1 MPRCV
6 RGLVREFATV
16 VSVGEESSRC
26 SRLREG
32 GENAGKRPNL
42 GDAACGGTIRG
53 LVVWSGTL
61 TSFLRY
67 SQPVVSGKGVG
78 MNRVR
83 AVIVLI
89 LLIMLAVTLG
99 GAFWTRGVMTYLPF
113 LQARKGN
120 WTGAYVPHGIVD
132 QRPWQTAATL
142 GALAQSAEEKEL
154 AREAERLADHEVD
167 QAFSQSLRQAS
178 LAKPNLSGKA
188 LALQQ
193 RVNELQEIIKND
205 QARIASLTAG
215 AGPKTVGAVS
225 NGSDLEIAKAQL
237 GLDQTELADSLEDF
251 ARESGDRRVVLQQE
265 LAARQAAMK
274 QYRDRA
280 STDNGQTAVAT
291 AEQYTT
297 LAQQL
302 STWRSL
308 RNRKQLIAQAGQLAS
323 ADVAALT
330 EDQAR
335 LKTEAAGLGAKSV
348 GESSSERIERL
359 RQIGAQQNIQSIL
372 DDRLGA
378 QQQLVALYRRWGE
391 QVEIQRRIVV
401 HLILQSLAWIAA
413 ISIMVILAGGALQLG
428 LEKMVRD
435 PRQKQTLKTV
445 LNLGMQLVG
454 LLLILLTIFGVPRQT
469 PTILGLA
476 TAGLTVVFQD
486 FILAFC
492 GWFVLMGPNGVRV
505 RDWVEID
512 GVGGEVVQ
520 LGLFRT
526 WLLETGNWTASGH
539 PTGRRVSF
547 LNGYAIRGKYFNF
560 STVGQWMWDEIKVSV
575 PPGTDIHALLNGI
588 YEATVKTTEADAK
601 MAEMEWKRVTHE
613 EGSPQ
618 FSAMPSVNL
627 RPGGAGVD
635 IVIRYITRAGVRLE
649 TRNHLFAMIVELMQ
663 GVSKGDRSLA
673 PPSRYGNLKG

>member
-1 MPRCV
+1 MRM
-6 RGLVREFATV
+6 
-16 VSVGEESSRC
+16 SRA
-26 SRLREG
+26 RL
-32 GENAGKRPNL
+32 
-42 GDAACGGTIRG
+42 
-53 LVVWSGTL
+53 
-61 TSFLRY
+61 
-67 SQPVVSGKGVG
+67 
-78 MNRVR
+78 
-83 AVIVLI
+83 VIVLV
-89 LLIMLAVTLG
+89 LLIVLAVTLAG
-99 GAFWTRGVMTYLPF
+99 TFLTNGVMAYLPF
-113 LQARKGN
+113 LQARKGK
-120 WTGAYVPHGIVD
+120 WTGAYVSRGIVD

-142 GALAQSAEEKEL
+142 AALAQSAEEREF

-193 RVNELQEIIKND
+193 RINELQETIKND
-205 QARIASLTAG
+205 QAQIASLTAA
-215 AGPKTVGAVS
+215 AGTKPASATS

-237 GLDQTELADSLEDF
+237 GLDQSELADSIEDF
-251 ARESGDRRVVLQQE
+251 ARESGDQRVKLQQE
-265 LAARQAAMK
+265 LATRQAAMK
-274 QYRDRA
+274 QYRDNA
-280 STDNGQTAVAT
+280 SREDGQTAVAS

-297 LAQQL
+297 FAQQL

-308 RNRKQLIAQAGQLAS
+308 RHRKELLAQAGQLAR
-323 ADVAALT
+323 ADVTALT
-330 EDQAR
+330 DDQAR
-335 LKTEAAGLGAKSV
+335 LKTEFAGTGDKSV
-348 GESSSERIERL
+348 KESSSERIDRL
-359 RQIGAQQNIQSIL
+359 RLLSAQQNIQSIL
-372 DDRLGA
+372 NDRLGA
-378 QQQLVALYRRWGE
+378 QQQLVALYGRWGE
-391 QVEIQRRIVV
+391 QVEIQQKIVV

-413 ISIMVILAGGALQLG
+413 ICIFVIMAGWALQLA
-428 LEKMVRD
+428 LEKFVRD

-445 LNLGMQLVG
+445 LNLGTQLVG
-454 LLLILLTIFGVPRQT
+454 LLLILLTIFGIPRQM

-526 WLLETGNWTASGH
+526 WLLETGNWTANGH

-560 STVGQWMWDEIKVSV
+560 STVGQWMWDEIKVTI
-575 PPGTDIHALLNGI
+575 PPGTDIHSLLKGI

-618 FSAMPSVNL
+618 FTAMPSVNL
-627 RPGGAGVD
+627 RPAGAGVD
-635 IVIRYITRAGVRLE
+635 IVIRYITRAGVRVE
-649 TRNHLFAMIVELMQ
+649 TRNQLFSMIVELMQ
-663 GVSKGDRSLA
+663 GVSKEDGNPA
-673 PPSRYGNLKG
+673 PLSPQGRLKV

>member
-1 MPRCV
+1 
-6 RGLVREFATV
+6 
-16 VSVGEESSRC
+16 
-26 SRLREG
+26 
-32 GENAGKRPNL
+32 
-42 GDAACGGTIRG
+42 
-53 LVVWSGTL
+53 
-61 TSFLRY
+61 
-67 SQPVVSGKGVG
+67 
-78 MNRVR
+78 MNRAR
-83 AVIVLI
+83 MVIVLI
-89 LLIMLAVTLG
+89 MLIVLAVTLA
-99 GAFWTRGVMTYLPF
+99 GAFLTRGVMAYLPF
-113 LQARKGN
+113 LQARKGS
-120 WTGAYVPHGIVD
+120 WTGAYVPPGVVD

-142 GALAQSAEEKEL
+142 AALAQSAEERKL

-178 LAKPNLSGKA
+178 LEKPDLSGKA
-188 LALQQ
+188 LALRQ
-193 RVNELQEIIKND
+193 RVTELQETIKND
-205 QARIASLTAG
+205 QARIVSLSAG
-215 AGPKTVGAVS
+215 ADTRPASAVS

-237 GLDQTELADSLEDF
+237 GLDQNELTDSIEDL
-251 ARESGDRRVVLQQE
+251 ARESGDPRVKLQQE
-265 LAARQAAMK
+265 LAARQAAMQ
-274 QYRDRA
+274 QYRDSA
-280 STDNGQTAVAT
+280 SKDDGQTAVAS
-291 AEQYTT
+291 AEHYTT

-308 RNRKQLIAQAGQLAS
+308 RNSKQLVAQAEQLAR

-330 EDQAR
+330 ADQAR
-335 LKTEAAGLGAKSV
+335 LKTEAAGLDDKTV
-348 GESSSERIERL
+348 GESSSKRIDRL
-359 RQIGAQQNIQSIL
+359 RQISAQKNIQSIL
-372 DDRLGA
+372 NDRLGA
-378 QQQLVALYRRWGE
+378 QQQLAALYGRWGE
-391 QVEIQRRIVV
+391 QVEIQRKIVV
-401 HLILQSLAWIAA
+401 HLILRSLAWIAA
-413 ISIMVILAGGALQLG
+413 ICMLVILAGWALQLA

-445 LNLGMQLVG
+445 LNLGTQLVG
-454 LLLILLTIFGVPRQT
+454 LLLILLTIFGVPRQM

-526 WLLETGNWTASGH
+526 WLLETGNWTANGH

-560 STVGQWMWDEIKVSV
+560 STVGQWMWDEIKVSI
-575 PPGTDIHALLNGI
+575 PPGTGIHALIKGI

-601 MAEMEWKRVTHE
+601 MAEAEWKRVTHE

-627 RPGGAGVD
+627 RPAGPGVD
-635 IVIRYITRAGVRLE
+635 IVVRYITRAGVRVE

-663 GVSKGDRSLA
+663 SVSKEDKNLA
-673 PPSRYGNLKG
+673 PISRMGA

>member
-1 MPRCV
+1 
-6 RGLVREFATV
+6 
-16 VSVGEESSRC
+16 
-26 SRLREG
+26 
-32 GENAGKRPNL
+32 
-42 GDAACGGTIRG
+42 
-53 LVVWSGTL
+53 
-61 TSFLRY
+61 
-67 SQPVVSGKGVG
+67 
-78 MNRVR
+78 MNPTRI
-83 AVIVLI
+83 VIVLI
-89 LLIMLAVTLG
+89 MLIVLAVTLA
-99 GAFWTRGVMTYLPF
+99 GAFLTRGVMAYLPF
-113 LQARKGN
+113 LQARKGS
-120 WTGAYVPHGIVD
+120 WTGAYVPPGVVD

-142 GALAQSAEEKEL
+142 AALAQSAEERKL

-178 LAKPNLSGKA
+178 LEKPNLSGRA

-193 RVNELQEIIKND
+193 RVTELQETIKND
-205 QARIASLTAG
+205 QARIASLSAG
-215 AGPKTVGAVS
+215 AGARPASVVS

-237 GLDQTELADSLEDF
+237 GLDQSELTDSIEDL
-251 ARESGDRRVVLQQE
+251 ARESGDQRVKLQQE
-265 LAARQAAMK
+265 LAARQAAMQ
-274 QYRDRA
+274 QYRDSA
-280 STDNGQTAVAT
+280 SKDNGQTAVAS

-297 LAQQL
+297 FAQQL

-308 RNRKQLIAQAGQLAS
+308 RNRNQLIAQAEQLARS
-323 ADVAALT
+323 DVAALSA
-330 EDQAR
+330 DQAR
-335 LKTEAAGLGAKSV
+335 LKTEAAVLGDKTV
-348 GESSSERIERL
+348 GESSSKRIDRL
-359 RQIGAQQNIQSIL
+359 RQISAQKNIQSIL
-372 DDRLGA
+372 NDRLGA
-378 QQQLVALYRRWGE
+378 QQQLAALYGRWGE
-391 QVEIQRRIVV
+391 QVEIQRKIVV
-401 HLILQSLAWIAA
+401 HLILRSLAWLAA
-413 ISIMVILAGGALQLG
+413 ICILVILAGWALQLA

-445 LNLGMQLVG
+445 LNLGTQLVG
-454 LLLILLTIFGVPRQT
+454 LLLILLTIFGVPRQM

-512 GVGGEVVQ
+512 GVGGEVVR

-526 WLLETGNWTASGH
+526 WLLETGNWTANGH

-560 STVGQWMWDEIKVSV
+560 STVGQWMWDEIKVSI
-575 PPGTDIHALLNGI
+575 PPGTGIHSLIKGI

-601 MAEMEWKRVTHE
+601 MAEAEWKRVTHE

-627 RPGGAGVD
+627 RPAGPGVD
-635 IVIRYITRAGVRLE
+635 IVIRYITRAGVRVE

-663 GVSKGDRSLA
+663 QSVSKEDKNLT
-673 PPSRYGNLKG
+673 PISRMRD